1 MAVTRYGIRF
11 DGVEGSLEFT
21 DSAPVKFQVVHEN
34 PQVVERVRSH
44 FTTPRQFR
52 VPESQRIDDFRVDF
66 VEPVLDKNYFL
77 QALCT
82 LDAETDV
89 EPFRV

>member
-11 DGVEGSLEFT
+11 GGVEGSLEFN
-21 DSAPVKFQVVHEN
+21 DSSPVQFVVTHEN

-52 VPESQRIDDFRVDF
+52 IPESQKIDDYRVDF
-66 VEPVLDKNYFL
+66 VEPVRDKNYFL
-77 QALCT
+77 QALCE
-82 LDAETDV
+82 LWAATDV
-89 EPFRV
+89 EYF